1 MSNLKNKL
9 DKLDFEKLIP
19 VIRVTVDLSKL
30 SDVVKTNVFKYQF
43 KKYFQLIFQVFNVFK
58 KTEYHESVK
67 KVNNIKAIDT
77 CDLV

>member
-9 DKLDFEKLIP
+9 DELDFEKLIP
-19 VIRVTVDLSKL
+19 VTVDLSKL

-67 KVNNIKAIDT
+67 KVNNINAIDT